1 MSEKP
6 IEHSNIDNKS
16 HNVTSSLDIS
26 TGDRVSKQKIASIHA
41 TEEKK
46 YAEEWPP
53 DSVLGDF
60 ESPSDY
66 TKQENTKDVDEG
78 ETSWEVPKWFQIFET
93 WGEEWKM

>member
-46 YAEEWPP
+46 YAEE
-53 DSVLGDF
+53 
-60 ESPSDY
+60 
-66 TKQENTKDVDEG
+66 
-78 ETSWEVPKWFQIFET
+78 
-93 WGEEWKM
+93 